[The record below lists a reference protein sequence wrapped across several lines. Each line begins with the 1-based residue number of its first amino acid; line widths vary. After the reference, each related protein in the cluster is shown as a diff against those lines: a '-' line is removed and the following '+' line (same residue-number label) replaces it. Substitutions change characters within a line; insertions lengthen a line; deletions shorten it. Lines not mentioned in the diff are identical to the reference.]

1 MGLIDIDDRDVYN
14 YYQVQADPL
23 TFQKYLNSLKSE
35 NKTANIVNLGEGRF
49 KLDLPAIVCT
59 GADVTTLF
67 QIPFMHVLEKLE
79 IKHVDSVYADSID
92 ALTYSLS
99 HRMNPNLWLI
109 VLSVINSI
117 SSDIIDEYANFR
129 HERGQYKIL
138 SNSTNTDIILM
149 SVYLRYTGD

>member
-1 MGLIDIDDRDVYN
+1 MGIIDIDDRDVINN
-14 YYQVQADPL
+14 YYAQADPKTL
-23 TFQKYLNSLKSE
+23 QRYLNSLKSE

-49 KLDLPAIVCT
+49 KIDLPAIVCT

-99 HRMNPNLWLI
+99 HRMNPNQWLI
-109 VLSVINSI
+109 ILAIIESLSSNIV
-117 SSDIIDEYANFR
+117 DEFVNFR
-129 HERGQYKIL
+129 HERGQYKII

>member
-79 IKHVDSVYADSID
+79 IKHVDAAYADSID
-92 ALTYSLS
+92 AMTYSLS

-149 SVYLRYTGD
+149 SVYLRYTGE